1 MSQHI
6 DPPARDLFTHE
17 LVGFLRALKI
27 QTQPRNYSSTSKPI
41 TAAMIRQA
49 VTHGHLVAKKVGNYN
64 VFTPAA
70 IQQWVNGGCQYAS
83 KRVNEEAE

>member
-6 DPPARDLFTHE
+6 DPPSRDLFTHE

-27 QTQPRNYSSTSKPI
+27 QTKPRYAGSKSLPI

-49 VTHGHLVAKKVGNYN
+49 VTHGHLIPSKIGNYN

-70 IQQWVNGGCQYAS
+70 IQAWVDGGCKYATA
-83 KRVNEEAE
+83 KGEE